1 MESFPFD
8 FCLNYKMENCN
19 IKPPANFTLLSEV
32 VAEKYDLKITNI
44 FYVDESGVEKPIKND
59 IDYSNLLMVA
69 SDLGVKEIELI
80 IKSNE
85 DMSQKR
91 KKSMRKRSSMKQNSE
106 FTIKQKSMSSNN
118 ENDTYANDMMCDY
131 GYFGDTRNRKV
142 GMEEGKWSNQCTN
155 FKDDKRIYYIK
166 KKKEQQRLEQ
176 MAKIS
181 GEVIEEEDEYSGKKK
196 NKRQL
201 KEHNKIY
208 DDTMSIDSMENE
220 GKKGKK
226 KGKKNKH

>member
-32 VAEKYDLKITNI
+32 VAEKYDLKIANI
-44 FYVDESGVEKPIKND
+44 FYADESGVERPIKND
-59 IDYSNLLMVA
+59 IDYSNLLMGA
-69 SDLGVKEIELI
+69 SDLGVKEVELI

-91 KKSMRKRSSMKQNSE
+91 KKSMRKRSSMKQTSE
-106 FTIKQKSMSSNN
+106 FTIKPKSSNN
-118 ENDTYANDMMCDY
+118 ESDTYVNDMMCDY
-131 GYFGDTRNRKV
+131 DYFGDTRNRKV

-155 FKDDKRIYYIK
+155 FKDEKRIYYIK
-166 KKKEQQRLEQ
+166 KKKEHQRLEQ
-176 MAKIS
+176 MAKVN

-201 KEHNKIY
+201 KEYNKIN
-208 DDTMSIDSMENE
+208 DDAMSVDSTENE

-226 KGKKNKH
+226 KGKKSKH

>member
-80 IKSNE
+80 IKSSE

-91 KKSMRKRSSMKQNSE
+91 KKSMRKRSSMKPNSE
-106 FTIKQKSMSSNN
+106 FTIKPKSMSSSN

-131 GYFGDTRNRKV
+131 DYFGDTRNRKV

-155 FKDDKRIYYIK
+155 FKDDKRIYYI
-166 KKKEQQRLEQ
+166 
-176 MAKIS
+176 
-181 GEVIEEEDEYSGKKK
+181 KKK

>member
-1 MESFPFD
+1 
-8 FCLNYKMENCN
+8 
-19 IKPPANFTLLSEV
+19 
-32 VAEKYDLKITNI
+32 
-44 FYVDESGVEKPIKND
+44 
-59 IDYSNLLMVA
+59 MVA

-80 IKSNE
+80 IKSSE

-106 FTIKQKSMSSNN
+106 FTIKPKSMSSSN

-131 GYFGDTRNRKV
+131 DYFGDTRNRKV

>member
-85 DMSQKR
+85 DISQKR
-91 KKSMRKRSSMKQNSE
+91 KKRMRKRSSMKQNSE

-131 GYFGDTRNRKV
+131 DYFGDTRNRKV

-166 KKKEQQRLEQ
+166 KKKEQQRLYKQALPYLEKARKALPALKDKWGLPLYTIYLNLN
-176 MAKIS
+176 M
-181 GEVIEEEDEYSGKKK
+181 GEEFEEIDRVIKNVGGK
-196 NKRQL
+196 
-201 KEHNKIY
+201 
-208 DDTMSIDSMENE
+208 
-220 GKKGKK
+220 
-226 KGKKNKH
+226 